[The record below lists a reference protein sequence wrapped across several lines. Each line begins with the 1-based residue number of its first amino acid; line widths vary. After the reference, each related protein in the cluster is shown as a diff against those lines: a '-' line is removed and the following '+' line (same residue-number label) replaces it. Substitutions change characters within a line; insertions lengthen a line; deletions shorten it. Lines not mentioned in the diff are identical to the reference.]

1 MLIIGMIM
9 RIVLA
14 HKIVIFRIVLAHKC
28 VIVRIVMANKRGDYE
43 DSVGS

>member
-1 MLIIGMIM
+1 MT
-9 RIVLA
+9 IVLA

>member
-1 MLIIGMIM
+1 M